1 MNQSDVL
8 VECAN
13 CGCSVPESEAL
24 EGWEMF
30 LKPDDLAPVPL
41 CPFCARWPEF
51 ASQKKIL
58 EHYGLVVIGVA
69 DWRSVKMIHA
79 NDGKQTLCFD
89 VREVTNE
96 SVAVHIREHRQK
108 FMKGK

>member
-8 VECAN
+8 IQCSN
-13 CGCSVPESEAL
+13 CGCSIPESEAL

-41 CPFCARWPEF
+41 CPFCARSPEF

-69 DWRSVKMIHA
+69 DFRSVKLIQG
-79 NDGKQTLCFD
+79 NDREQTLSFD
-89 VREVTNE
+89 VRGVTPE
-96 SVAVHIREHRQK
+96 SVAIHLHEHRQK